1 MRTFPRALRALFP
14 PLAALTGA
22 SLLIG
27 VATAENATGPGQ
39 AADPAIATKTSRSDG
54 KELSFREL
62 QARLDQSDQIAA
74 LYALH
79 MALNQVAD
87 GGTFVWSKRSRA
99 LRGIIR
105 PTSVFRNADGQI
117 CRHVIYAL
125 SLGRYRKQIELVA
138 CREAGG
144 RWRL

>member
-1 MRTFPRALRALFP
+1 MRTFLRALWAPFLP
-14 PLAALTGA
+14 FVAIAVA

-27 VATAENATGPGQ
+27 AAAAEPATGSEP
-39 AADPAIATKTSRSDG
+39 AAGPAAA
-54 KELSFREL
+54 KETPQRTGNEPSFREL
-62 QARLDQSDQIAA
+62 QARLDRSDRIAA

-79 MALNQVAD
+79 LALNRVAD
-87 GGTFVWSKRSRA
+87 GGTFAWSKRNRA

-105 PTSVFRNADGQI
+105 PTSIFRNADGQI